1 MIIWIASYPKSGNT
15 WLRLFLESYF
25 SNIKNNFKFGGF
37 PDPEDYKKI
46 NLDYTKINELIK
58 NWKILQ
64 DIKNLNGKTN
74 LLKTHNALCR
84 IGKYTFTDKT
94 NTLGAIYIVRDPRDI
109 IISYANHLGLKH
121 EEVLKYMLDKNAFG
135 VKKHF
140 GKDIDVDVMGR
151 WSDNYN
157 SWKNYKDRQFI
168 FIKYENLV
176 SNTKEEFLRI
186 LKYLNKLTNIE
197 VNIEQMHKSIEE
209 TSFEKLKKNEQIYG
223 FDQATGNGPF
233 FRKGIVGDW
242 KNNLDKEIVSKI
254 EEEFESEMKELGYLS

>member
-1 MIIWIASYPKSGNT
+1 
-15 WLRLFLESYF
+15 
-25 SNIKNNFKFGGF
+25 
-37 PDPEDYKKI
+37 
-46 NLDYTKINELIK
+46 
-58 NWKILQ
+58 
-64 DIKNLNGKTN
+64 
-74 LLKTHNALCR
+74 
-84 IGKYTFTDKT
+84 
-94 NTLGAIYIVRDPRDI
+94 
-109 IISYANHLGLKH
+109 
-121 EEVLKYMLDKNAFG
+121 MLDKNAFG

-157 SWKNYKDRQFI
+157 SWKNYKDRKFI

-176 SNTKEEFLRI
+176 LNAKEEFLRI

-197 VNIEQMHKSIEE
+197 VNIEQMNKSIEE
-209 TSFEKLKKNEQIYG
+209 TSFEKLKKKEQIYG

-242 KNNLDKEIVSKI
+242 KNNLDKKIVSKI

>member
-1 MIIWIASYPKSGNT
+1 MKSI
-15 WLRLFLESYF
+15 E
-25 SNIKNNFKFGGF
+25 I
-37 PDPEDYKKI
+37 
-46 NLDYTKINELIK
+46 
-58 NWKILQ
+58 
-64 DIKNLNGKTN
+64 
-74 LLKTHNALCR
+74 H
-84 IGKYTFTDKT
+84 
-94 NTLGAIYIVRDPRDI
+94 VRQ
-109 IISYANHLGLKH
+109 KC
-121 EEVLKYMLDKNAFG
+121 FWC
-135 VKKHF
+135 KKHF

-157 SWKNYKDRQFI
+157 SWRNYKDD
-168 FIKYENLV
+168 NLYLL
-176 SNTKEEFLRI
+176 NTKILFQIQRTVLRI

-209 TSFEKLKKNEQIYG
+209 TSFEKLKKKEQIYG